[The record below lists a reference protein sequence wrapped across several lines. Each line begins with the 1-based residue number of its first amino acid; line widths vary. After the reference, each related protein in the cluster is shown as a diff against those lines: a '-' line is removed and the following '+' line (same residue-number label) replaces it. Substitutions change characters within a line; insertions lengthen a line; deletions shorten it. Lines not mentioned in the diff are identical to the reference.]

1 MPLEQ
6 ISLFIDNQDTVYV
19 HRQDELFKNRKT
31 VSVPQSSSQSTS
43 RAKAGSGNL
52 TYHTIRSGETLGS
65 IAAKYRVT
73 VKNLQS
79 WNGLSNTRISAGK
92 KLKIYK

>member
-6 ISLFIDNQDTVYV
+6 ISSFIDNQDTVYV
-19 HRQDELFKNRKT
+19 HRYDELFKNRKT
-31 VSVPQSSSQSTS
+31 VAVPQANAQSGT
-43 RAKAGSGNL
+43 RAKAGSGTL
-52 TYHTIRSGETLGS
+52 SYHTIKSGETLGS
-65 IAAKYRVT
+65 IAAKYKVT

>member
-1 MPLEQ
+1 MQRRPPR
-6 ISLFIDNQDTVYV
+6 STPGRTRFPYTTLF
-19 HRQDELFKNRKT
+19 R
-31 VSVPQSSSQSTS
+31 SAQSGT
-43 RAKAGSGNL
+43 RAKAGSGTL
-52 TYHTIRSGETLGS
+52 SYHTIKSGETLGS
-65 IAAKYRVT
+65 IAAKYKVT